1 MDEIE
6 ITNAKDEERII
17 RACEALRC
25 TPDYLRK
32 LARHRSEG
40 DDAEPI
46 IEALRARSR

>member
-1 MDEIE
+1 MDE
-6 ITNAKDEERII
+6 ITNARDEEHII
-17 RACEALRC
+17 ARACEALQC